1 MIRIF
6 TTAVIG
12 LNVQIVEVEVDIRGA
27 MPKFEIAGL
36 AGKAVQES
44 KERVI
49 SAIRNS
55 GFEFP
60 SKNIIVNLAPADLPK
75 SGTSY
80 DLPIAIGI
88 LLASGQV
95 KSAKFESSTKI
106 ILGELSLNGE
116 VRHVNGILPV
126 ADFLYSKKL
135 NLKNNLNNEYL
146 ISESNDLESVESNN
160 ELIKEI
166 NSEIIHLNQSLKI
179 NYSNAE
185 LFVPEVDST
194 EAGLVKEINSYG
206 INSLKEFADFL
217 NELQDIPKIE
227 FNAELDQDEVFEY
240 DFSVVKGQKNAKRAL
255 EVAAAGGHNILLSG
269 TPGSGKSLLAKSLP
283 SILPKLTFQEA
294 LEVTRIYS
302 VAGLLPKDKPII
314 STRPFR
320 HPHHTASDVSLV
332 GGGAY
337 PKPGEISLAHRGL
350 LFLDEFPEF
359 SQTALESLRQP
370 LEDRI
375 VTISRAT
382 GSITFPAN
390 FMLIAAMNPCKC
402 GWHGDPEKPCVCTS
416 VDVSRYQK
424 KISGPIL
431 DRIDL
436 QVWVPRVNFD
446 KLTQVEPEESSKDI
460 KERVQKAREVQLERY
475 KKNNLK
481 IVQNSE
487 LPQKD
492 LEKFIKIDETAKALL
507 KNAVEK
513 LNLSARS
520 YFRLLKVARTIADLE
535 LVDSISSSHV
545 AEALSYRLQQE

>member
-1 MIRIF
+1 M
-6 TTAVIG
+6 
-12 LNVQIVEVEVDIRGA
+12 
-27 MPKFEIAGL
+27 KEIA
-36 AGKAVQES
+36 
-44 KERVI
+44 
-49 SAIRNS
+49 
-55 GFEFP
+55 
-60 SKNIIVNLAPADLPK
+60 
-75 SGTSY
+75 T
-80 DLPIAIGI
+80 
-88 LLASGQV
+88 
-95 KSAKFESSTKI
+95 
-106 ILGELSLNGE
+106 
-116 VRHVNGILPV
+116 
-126 ADFLYSKKL
+126 
-135 NLKNNLNNEYL
+135 
-146 ISESNDLESVESNN
+146 
-160 ELIKEI
+160 
-166 NSEIIHLNQSLKI
+166 EIIHLNQSLKI

-206 INSLKEFADFL
+206 INSLKEFADYL

-240 DFSVVKGQKNAKRAL
+240 DFSAVKGQKNAKRAL

-283 SILPKLTFQEA
+283 SILPKLTFPEA

-314 STRPFR
+314 SIRQFR

-424 KISGPIL
+424 KVSGPIL

-460 KERVQKAREVQLERY
+460 KERVQKLA
-475 KKNNLK
+475 KFNLK
-481 IVQNSE
+481 
-487 LPQKD
+487 D
-492 LEKFIKIDETAKALL
+492 IKI
-507 KNAVEK
+507 
-513 LNLSARS
+513 
-520 YFRLLKVARTIADLE
+520 I
-535 LVDSISSSHV
+535 I
-545 AEALSYRLQQE
+545 